1 MIEAC
6 SDEAIH
12 ATQAPPA
19 RQSIP
24 LERPPPGLVYS
35 RSLRSWGWM
44 MELSG
49 KVALVT
55 GGSGDIGGAIA
66 RRLSTAGADVVVTY
80 VGAADAAAATVADI
94 RAAGGRASARQLDQ
108 RSPQAIEDCMQF
120 IADTYGR
127 LDILVNNAAWNIGI
141 PFPDLDALTADI
153 WDRVL
158 ETNLRAPFLLARAGA
173 RLLKADGGGH
183 IVNISSAGGI
193 SPGSSSI
200 AYSSSKAGLNHLTRC
215 LAVAMAPEVAV
226 NCVAPGLVENTR
238 MARRLPDAV
247 ARGAR
252 NQAVLGRVG
261 QADDIAAQVLTF
273 VTSTSI
279 TGQTMVVDGGMPG
292 SMR

>member
-1 MIEAC
+1 
-6 SDEAIH
+6 
-12 ATQAPPA
+12 
-19 RQSIP
+19 
-24 LERPPPGLVYS
+24 
-35 RSLRSWGWM
+35 

-66 RRLSTAGADVVVTY
+66 RRLGRAGAHVIVTY
-80 VGAADAAAATVADI
+80 VGAADAAAAAVDDI
-94 RAAGGRASARQLDQ
+94 REAGGRASARQLDQ
-108 RSPQAIEDCMQF
+108 RSPQAIDDCMQYV
-120 IADTYGR
+120 ADTHGR

-238 MARRLPDAV
+238 MAKRLPDAV

-252 NQAVLGRVG
+252 HQAVLGRVG
-261 QADDIAAQVLTF
+261 QADDIAAQVMTF

-279 TGQTMVVDGGMPG
+279 TGQTLVVDGGMPG